1 MVETFLSGFAKG
13 FIDARKDRMDR
24 EADTENQQFKY
35 KMDSLMQMREK
46 REAKSLKEKE
56 MSDQA
61 KGLSDQFGD
70 PNFAPVAM
78 QELKLGVSAETVQ
91 ERLANGYYTKNTS
104 YKPPTQTL
112 KVPAAVS
119 MKFDEGMDDTQSTGT
134 GMLARGE
141 AVNKQRGMDK
151 VNARIDAIDP
161 SLRQG
166 MVDQDTTS
174 ATTDE
179 ASNFAY
185 KYTPKNQVKLG
196 SYEDALYAQ
205 QKARDSNDPTALRE
219 ANEKVK
225 IWERVN
231 TENTVN
237 QAKARGKN
245 VNTYLSLSDD
255 GTIQSQLPG
264 EVRPNGDGTA
274 SVWNI
279 SDPTNPQKASGRV
292 RQMNPDDMD
301 RYNKITDEFGKK
313 AADYKTSAGAYVSA
327 LDSSQRMAQI
337 LHNDRGAATY
347 ASKGLGLVKELQ
359 GEAQSAYQAING
371 LETQI
376 TEKASS
382 GKLDG
387 IEKDISDHA
396 KAVEEFVKNSMLTP
410 GNQQK
415 AVNAALYES
424 LKMQTAYQVAQATST
439 DGKVSNNDLNN
450 AISIIGGSSD
460 PDQIIPK
467 LNSQMQGAF
476 LKLQSAQSNLNSN
489 ESVAQFEQLYGVKT
503 GLKGERIG
511 DMIMKMDIP
520 DEQKQLL
527 MRYQSEITKIDQKGQ
542 AQVQQSLDEQKQPQ
556 AQPPAQTQT
565 PPKMVTITDPEKFN
579 AATAI
584 LKKNPS
590 PEMKL
595 KFDKVFGQGAS
606 DQVLK

>member
-119 MKFDEGMDDTQSTGT
+119 MKFDAGMDDTQPTGT

-205 QKARDSNDPTALRE
+205 QKAKDSNDPVALRE
-219 ANEKVK
+219 ANTKVK

-231 TENTVN
+231 TENTIN

-245 VNTYLSLSDD
+245 SSTFLSIGDD
-255 GTIQSQLPG
+255 GVIKSQLPG
-264 EVRPNGDGTA
+264 EVRDNGDGTK

-279 SDPTNPQKASGRV
+279 ADPQNEQQVSGRV
-292 RQMNPDDMD
+292 RVMNKDDMD
-301 RYNKITDEFGKK
+301 RYNAVTDQFSKK
-313 AADYKTSAGAYVSA
+313 SDDYKVAAGAYVSA

-347 ASKGLGLVKELQ
+347 ASKGLGLVAELQ
-359 GEAQSAYQAING
+359 GEAQAAYQSING
-371 LETQI
+371 LETTI
-376 TEKASS
+376 NEKAAS

-387 IEKDISDHA
+387 IEKDIADHA
-396 KAVEEFVKNSMLTP
+396 KAVDEFVKNSMMTP

-415 AVNAALYES
+415 VVNAAMYNS

-450 AISIIGGSSD
+450 AMQIIGNSSD
-460 PDQIIPK
+460 PDQILPA
-467 LNSQMQGAF
+467 LNTQMQGAF
-476 LKLQSAQSNLNSN
+476 LKLTSAQTALESNDTIKN
-489 ESVAQFEQLYGVKT
+489 FERDYQLKT
-503 GLKGERIG
+503 GLRPDRVG
-511 DMIMKMDIP
+511 DMIMKSNLP
-520 DEQKQLL
+520 DEQKRNLL
-527 MRYQSEITKIDQKGQ
+527 NYQNEINKVHQAGQ
-542 AQVQQSLDEQKQPQ
+542 AQVNQSVQEQQVQQV
-556 AQPPAQTQT
+556 QPPAQTQT